1 MAQEILSRQ
10 SLRLL
15 GGSRFVGQLAQRYL
29 AQVVS
34 QTLWLRSSGIRRSKL
49 HSTTSS
55 RTAPHRHVHGGA
67 SRGDG
72 TGRAGHASV
81 SCPLVQPGR
90 PVDLR
95 SLPTGN
101 VDIALN
107 TVRARKRAGSAQDEG
122 TNLGVVP
129 VRDRSV
135 RFRVAVFQGVAVCH
149 TARSAL
155 GHSASHHV
163 YVGLAGLEPAT
174 SCTQSTRASQAALQP
189 VPPED
194 NRHFSDSFYGKE
206 VTGGKP
212 IPATPLSRVAAR
224 ASSQCNGSLVRTT
237 QSVGHGS
244 LCDIPKDGCDGIR
257 GGGVLLV

>member
-1 MAQEILSRQ
+1 
-10 SLRLL
+10 
-15 GGSRFVGQLAQRYL
+15 VQRYPNP
-29 AQVVS
+29 AHGRRWPKWS
-34 QTLWLRSSGIRRSKL
+34 ARPLWLRSSGIRRSKL
-49 HSTTSS
+49 YSTTSS

-129 VRDRSV
+129 ARDRSV
-135 RFRVAVFQGVAVCH
+135 RSRVAVFQGVAVCH

-155 GHSASHHV
+155 SRSAGHHV

-194 NRHFSDSFYGKE
+194 NRHVSGSFYGKE
-206 VTGGKP
+206 VTGGHKP
-212 IPATPLSRVAAR
+212 HTCYASKSRC
-224 ASSQCNGSLVRTT
+224 SSCVKP
-237 QSVGHGS
+237 V
-244 LCDIPKDGCDGIR
+244 
-257 GGGVLLV
+257 